1 VQKLRERGHEVRALS
16 RRHGDGLTTGNLLTG
31 AGIAA
36 AVEGVDTV
44 VHLSTGRR
52 DVDAA
57 HNLIE
62 ASRDSGVGKLVVI
75 SIVGIDDIPYDYYR
89 QKLAIEK
96 LTTYSRIPFTI
107 LRATQFHGF
116 VVGLLAAQR
125 ISPVI
130 FAPTFSL
137 QPVEVAEVATR
148 MADLAEQD
156 AAGRV
161 PDIGGP
167 EALTVRELATIWAGA
182 VGSRRKIVDLRL
194 PGKMMAGFSSGA
206 SLVPGVPYG
215 KRTFAEF
222 VGATANK

>member
-1 VQKLRERGHEVRALS
+1 
-16 RRHGDGLTTGNLLTG
+16 LLTG
-31 AGIAA
+31 RGIAE
-36 AVEGVDTV
+36 AVDAVDTV
-44 VHLSTGRR
+44 VHLATGRR

-57 HNLIE
+57 RALIQ

-116 VVGLLAAQR
+116 VAGLLAAQR
-125 ISPVI
+125 VSPVI

-137 QPVEVAEVATR
+137 QPIAVTEVATR
-148 MADLAEQD
+148 VADLAETD

-167 EALTVRELATIWAGA
+167 EALTVRELAATWAAA
-182 VGSRRKIVDLRL
+182 VGSRRRIVDLRL
-194 PGKMMAGFSSGA
+194 PGKIMAGFASGA
-206 SLVPGVPYG
+206 ALVPGEPFG
-215 KRTFAEF
+215 QRTFAQYLSDIP
-222 VGATANK
+222 